1 MGANLYRSVFS
12 SPPDTWLCC
21 SRRSDISFALAAVN
35 EWITRRPLSE
45 GNNNA
50 INASSYA
57 MGSLRNAEI
66 IKALGMFAG
75 VRNGWLGNRDNMLK
89 HQSVASDRAGGIVAA
104 SRFIRMSFQV
114 LMLATGAYLAI
125 QDLISP
131 GTMIAASIIMGRALA
146 PVELAVSQWRNLI
159 GARDAYGRVK
169 KFIEQYPE
177 DRENGSSSPSGAS
190 GASRCFH

>member
-1 MGANLYRSVFS
+1 MRRGFNLYWSVFS

-21 SRRSDISFALAAVN
+21 SQWSDISFALAAVN

-75 VRNGWLGNRDNMLK
+75 VRN
-89 HQSVASDRAGGIVAA
+89 
-104 SRFIRMSFQV
+104 
-114 LMLATGAYLAI
+114 
-125 QDLISP
+125 DLDKIEITCSS
-131 GTMIAASIIMGRALA
+131 TSQL
-146 PVELAVSQWRNLI
+146 PVIELEVSLQHHDL
-159 GARDAYGRVK
+159 
-169 KFIEQYPE
+169 
-177 DRENGSSSPSGAS
+177 
-190 GASRCFH
+190 